1 MSGWKAKRFWANVTV
16 VAEAEGGWGVRLDGR
31 GVKTP
36 AKTALVVPTKAMAEA
51 IAAEWQ
57 AQAEMVDPRTMP
69 VTRSANAAIDKV
81 ASQRSEVIDLIAA
94 YGGSD
99 LLCYRAET
107 PITLVDRQEEG
118 WGAWL
123 RWAKTSLGVELVSAK
138 GVMHIPQDAKA
149 LATLHALVAGHSNFE
164 IAALHDLVG
173 ISGSLVLGLA
183 VSQGALDPEEG
194 WRLSRLDEDFQ
205 AEVWG
210 EDEEAV
216 ETAIRKKADFLHAHR
231 FMTLCQPHRT

>member
-16 VAEAEGGWGVRLDGR
+16 VEEAEGGWGVRLDGR
-31 GVKTP
+31 AVKTP

-57 AQAEMVDPRTMP
+57 DQAEMVDPRTMP

-99 LLCYRAET
+99 LLCYRVET

-123 RWAKTSLGVELVSAK
+123 RWAKTSLGVELVSAT

-149 LATLHALVAGHSNFE
+149 LATLHSLVAGHSNFE

>member
-16 VAEAEGGWGVRLDGR
+16 VEEAEGGWGVRLDGR
-31 GVKTP
+31 AVKTP

-57 AQAEMVDPRTMP
+57 DQAEMVDPRTMP

-99 LLCYRAET
+99 LLCYRVET

>member
-16 VAEAEGGWGVRLDGR
+16 VEEAEGGWGVRLDGR

-57 AQAEMVDPRTMP
+57 DQAEMVDPRTMP

-99 LLCYRAET
+99 LLCYRVET